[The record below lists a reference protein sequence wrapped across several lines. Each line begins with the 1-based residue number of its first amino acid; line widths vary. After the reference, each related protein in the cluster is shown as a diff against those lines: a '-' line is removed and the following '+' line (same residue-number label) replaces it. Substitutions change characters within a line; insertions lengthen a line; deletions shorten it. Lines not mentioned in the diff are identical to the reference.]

1 MQEFVQF
8 NAMICGIVIA
18 IHLYGQLVIS
28 KPENQ
33 YLGCSISGYE
43 WIYQTIEG
51 SLFVLLHMA
60 CICL

>member
-43 WIYQTIEG
+43 WIY
-51 SLFVLLHMA
+51 
-60 CICL
+60 